1 MSKYIGV
8 SVPRVDGVKKVTG
21 AAKYV
26 GDMKWPRMLYAK
38 CVKSP
43 YAHAKI
49 LSIDVSAAKALKGVH
64 DVITGDYYTKRG
76 GLYLEDKNFLAVNTV
91 KFCGEPVVAVAAET
105 PEIAEAACELVK
117 VEYEP
122 LPVINNP
129 MEGMAKDAILIH
141 PELHTYK
148 VVPIFHPQAHTNIS
162 HHHIIRKG
170 DADAAFKYAE
180 EHPDEYYI
188 TEHEYHVPHVQHT
201 PIENHIAVAQYEPD
215 GKCTVWASCQ
225 SPYAV
230 RQALSAS
237 FDIPLNKMRIISPY
251 VGGGFGAKAG
261 TTIEGIIIPLAMH
274 SKGRPV
280 MMEYTREE
288 EFVNSYVRQGLYT
301 KIKTAV
307 RKSDGKFLAVQND
320 FYWDGGAYTEYG
332 VNIVKASGFAST
344 GPYEFD
350 NVKTDAYCVYTNN
363 PVGGP
368 YRGFGMCEIHFGIEQ
383 NIDEV
388 AKEIGMDPIEIRRV
402 NGLAPGKSTGT
413 GEIMKSCG
421 FLEALDQVA
430 EAIQYDKP
438 CDPPSGP
445 HKVRGKG
452 IAGGWKSP
460 SQPTNAGSAAIIR
473 MNEDGTFFLMT
484 SGHDIGQG
492 SDTALTQIAAEVL
505 CCDPSKFTIRTG
517 DTDHTPYEWQTVA
530 SRITYCAGNAI
541 KLAAEDLKEK
551 LLDLAQIKLGYIK
564 RELYL
569 EDGWIINRNHPES
582 RMPMSDLALGLAFE
596 DGSGY
601 GGPAIGVGTFTLPN
615 NINYDPAT
623 GYSPKPAAFW
633 TTAVAGAEVEVDTET
648 GIIEVKKMV
657 ESCDPGHIVN
667 PELYKAQVEGGM
679 MQALGTV
686 LFEELKLKDG
696 KVLNKSFVDY
706 KIPTIDNAP
715 ETFIAMGVEHPEETG
730 PYGARGIGEPAMV
743 PGAPA
748 IANAI
753 YNATGCRFTE
763 MPITPERM
771 LNRRSSQIRWH
782 LRKMTVKRKSGM
794 ILFCLMYP
802 MFRLIKAFL

>member
-430 EAIQYDKP
+430 EAIEYDKP
-438 CDPPSGP
+438 CDAPSGP

-460 SQPTNAGSAAIIR
+460 SQPTNAGSAAIVR

-771 LNRRSSQIRWH
+771 L
-782 LRKMTVKRKSGM
+782 
-794 ILFCLMYP
+794 
-802 MFRLIKAFL
+802 KALQEKAAAEKK

>member
-49 LSIDVSAAKALKGVH
+49 VSIDVSAAKALKGVH

-129 MEGMAKDAILIH
+129 MEGMAKDAVLIH

-230 RQALSAS
+230 RQALSAT

-274 SKGRPV
+274 CKGRPI

-430 EAIQYDKP
+430 EAIEYDKP
-438 CDPPSGP
+438 CDAPSGP
-445 HKVRGKG
+445 HKIRGKG

-633 TTAVAGAEVEVDTET
+633 TTAAAGAEVEIDTET
-648 GIIEVKKMV
+648 GVIEVKKMV

-686 LFEELKLKDG
+686 LYEELKLKDG

-771 LNRRSSQIRWH
+771 L
-782 LRKMTVKRKSGM
+782 
-794 ILFCLMYP
+794 
-802 MFRLIKAFL
+802 KALQEKAAAEKK

>member
-307 RKSDGKFLAVQND
+307 RKSDGKFLAVQNN

-771 LNRRSSQIRWH
+771 L
-782 LRKMTVKRKSGM
+782 
-794 ILFCLMYP
+794 
-802 MFRLIKAFL
+802 KALQEKAAAEKK

>member
-49 LSIDVSAAKALKGVH
+49 VSIDVSAAKALKGVH

-91 KFCGEPVVAVAAET
+91 KFCGEPVVAIAAET

-230 RQALSAS
+230 RQALSAT

-307 RKSDGKFLAVQND
+307 RKSDGKFLAVQNN

-771 LNRRSSQIRWH
+771 L
-782 LRKMTVKRKSGM
+782 
-794 ILFCLMYP
+794 
-802 MFRLIKAFL
+802 KALQEKAAAEKK

>member
-49 LSIDVSAAKALKGVH
+49 LSIDISAAKALKGVH

-105 PEIAEAACELVK
+105 PEIAEAACDLVK

-771 LNRRSSQIRWH
+771 L
-782 LRKMTVKRKSGM
+782 
-794 ILFCLMYP
+794 
-802 MFRLIKAFL
+802 KALQEKAAAEKK

>member
-170 DADAAFKYAE
+170 DADAAYKYAE
-180 EHPDEYYI
+180 EHPDEYNI

-430 EAIQYDKP
+430 EAIEYDKP
-438 CDPPSGP
+438 CDAPSGP

-771 LNRRSSQIRWH
+771 L
-782 LRKMTVKRKSGM
+782 
-794 ILFCLMYP
+794 
-802 MFRLIKAFL
+802 KALQEKAAAEKK

>member
-430 EAIQYDKP
+430 EAIEYDKP
-438 CDPPSGP
+438 CDAPSGP
-445 HKVRGKG
+445 HKIRGKG

-633 TTAVAGAEVEVDTET
+633 TTAAAGAEVEIDTET
-648 GIIEVKKMV
+648 GVIEVKKMV

-686 LFEELKLKDG
+686 LYEELKLKDG

-715 ETFIAMGVEHPEETG
+715 ETFIAMVVEHPEETG

-771 LNRRSSQIRWH
+771 L
-782 LRKMTVKRKSGM
+782 
-794 ILFCLMYP
+794 
-802 MFRLIKAFL
+802 KALQEKAAAEKK

>member
-49 LSIDVSAAKALKGVH
+49 VSIDVSAAKALKGVH

-76 GLYLEDKNFLAVNTV
+76 GLYLEDKNFLAVSTV

-129 MEGMAKDAILIH
+129 MEGMAKDAVLIH

-188 TEHEYHVPHVQHT
+188 SEHEYHVSHVQHT

-230 RQALSAS
+230 RQALSAT

-274 SKGRPV
+274 CKGRPV

-430 EAIQYDKP
+430 EAIEYDKP
-438 CDPPSGP
+438 CDAPSGP

-633 TTAVAGAEVEVDTET
+633 TTAAAGAEVEIDTET
-648 GIIEVKKMV
+648 GVIEVKKMV

-686 LFEELKLKDG
+686 LYEELKLKDG

-771 LNRRSSQIRWH
+771 L
-782 LRKMTVKRKSGM
+782 
-794 ILFCLMYP
+794 
-802 MFRLIKAFL
+802 KALQEKAAAEKK

>member
-49 LSIDVSAAKALKGVH
+49 PSIDVSAAKALKGVH

-430 EAIQYDKP
+430 EAIEYDKP
-438 CDPPSGP
+438 CDAPSGP

-648 GIIEVKKMV
+648 GIIEVKKMA

-686 LFEELKLKDG
+686 LYEELKLKDG

-706 KIPTIDNAP
+706 KIPTIDNTP

-771 LNRRSSQIRWH
+771 L
-782 LRKMTVKRKSGM
+782 
-794 ILFCLMYP
+794 
-802 MFRLIKAFL
+802 KALQEKAAAEKK

>member
-49 LSIDVSAAKALKGVH
+49 VSIDISAAKALKGVH

-91 KFCGEPVVAVAAET
+91 KFCGEPVVAIAAET

-129 MEGMAKDAILIH
+129 MEGMAKDAVLIH

-230 RQALSAS
+230 RQALSAT

-274 SKGRPV
+274 CKGRPV

-438 CDPPSGP
+438 CDAPSGP
-445 HKVRGKG
+445 HKIRGKG

-633 TTAVAGAEVEVDTET
+633 TTAAAGAEVEIDTET
-648 GIIEVKKMV
+648 GVIEVKKMV

-686 LFEELKLKDG
+686 LYEELLLKDG

-706 KIPTIDNAP
+706 KIPTIDNTP

-753 YNATGCRFTE
+753 FNATGCRFTE
-763 MPITPERM
+763 MPITPEKM
-771 LNRRSSQIRWH
+771 L
-782 LRKMTVKRKSGM
+782 
-794 ILFCLMYP
+794 
-802 MFRLIKAFL
+802 KALQEKAAAEKK

>member
-1 MSKYIGV
+1 MSKYVGV

-49 LSIDVSAAKALKGVH
+49 VSIDVSAAKALKGVH

-91 KFCGEPVVAVAAET
+91 KFYGEPVVAVAAET
-105 PEIAEAACELVK
+105 PEIAEEACDLVK

-201 PIENHIAVAQYEPD
+201 PIENHVAVAQYEPD

-230 RQALSAS
+230 RQALSAT

-274 SKGRPV
+274 CKGRPV

-288 EFVNSYVRQGLYT
+288 EFVNSYLRQGVYT

-307 RKSDGKFLAVQND
+307 RKSDGKFLAVQNN

-421 FLEALDQVA
+421 FLEALAQVA
-430 EAIQYDKP
+430 EAIEYDKP
-438 CDPPSGP
+438 CEKPSAP
-445 HKVRGKG
+445 NKVRGKG

-492 SDTALTQIAAEVL
+492 SDTALIQIAAEVL

-530 SRITYCAGNAI
+530 SRITYCAGNAT

-633 TTAVAGAEVEVDTET
+633 TTAAAGAEVEIDTET
-648 GIIEVKKMV
+648 GVIEVKKMV

-706 KIPTIDNAP
+706 KIPTIDNTP

-763 MPITPERM
+763 MPITPEKM
-771 LNRRSSQIRWH
+771 L
-782 LRKMTVKRKSGM
+782 
-794 ILFCLMYP
+794 
-802 MFRLIKAFL
+802 KALQEKAAAEKK

>member
-49 LSIDVSAAKALKGVH
+49 PSIDVSAAKALKGVH

-148 VVPIFHPQAHTNIS
+148 VVPIFPPQAHTNIS

-430 EAIQYDKP
+430 EAIEYDKP
-438 CDPPSGP
+438 CDAPSGP

-648 GIIEVKKMV
+648 GIIEVKKMA

-686 LFEELKLKDG
+686 LYEELKLKDG

-706 KIPTIDNAP
+706 KIPTIDNTP

-771 LNRRSSQIRWH
+771 L
-782 LRKMTVKRKSGM
+782 
-794 ILFCLMYP
+794 
-802 MFRLIKAFL
+802 KALQEKAAAEKK

>member
-230 RQALSAS
+230 RQALSAT

-288 EFVNSYVRQGLYT
+288 EFVNSYVRQGVYT

-307 RKSDGKFLAVQND
+307 RKSDGKFLAVQNN

-730 PYGARGIGEPAMV
+730 PYGARGIGEPARV

-771 LNRRSSQIRWH
+771 L
-782 LRKMTVKRKSGM
+782 
-794 ILFCLMYP
+794 
-802 MFRLIKAFL
+802 KALQEKAAAEKK

>member
-215 GKCTVWASCQ
+215 SKCTVWASCQ

-771 LNRRSSQIRWH
+771 L
-782 LRKMTVKRKSGM
+782 
-794 ILFCLMYP
+794 
-802 MFRLIKAFL
+802 KALQEKAAAEKK

>member
-91 KFCGEPVVAVAAET
+91 KFYGEPVVAIAAET
-105 PEIAEAACELVK
+105 PEIAEAACDLVK

-230 RQALSAS
+230 RQALSAT

-288 EFVNSYVRQGLYT
+288 EFVNSYVRQGVYT

-307 RKSDGKFLAVQND
+307 RKSDGKFLAVQNN

-648 GIIEVKKMV
+648 GIIEVKKMA

-706 KIPTIDNAP
+706 KIPTIDNTP

-730 PYGARGIGEPAMV
+730 PFGARGIGEPAMV

-771 LNRRSSQIRWH
+771 L
-782 LRKMTVKRKSGM
+782 
-794 ILFCLMYP
+794 
-802 MFRLIKAFL
+802 KALQEKAAAEKK

>member
-148 VVPIFHPQAHTNIS
+148 VFPIFHPQAHTNIS

-430 EAIQYDKP
+430 EAIEYDKP
-438 CDPPSGP
+438 CDAPSGP

-771 LNRRSSQIRWH
+771 L
-782 LRKMTVKRKSGM
+782 
-794 ILFCLMYP
+794 
-802 MFRLIKAFL
+802 KALQEKAAAEKK

>member
-129 MEGMAKDAILIH
+129 MEGMAKDAVLIH

-230 RQALSAS
+230 RQALSAT

-288 EFVNSYVRQGLYT
+288 EFVNSYVRQGVYT

-307 RKSDGKFLAVQND
+307 RKSDGKFLAVQNN

-530 SRITYCAGNAI
+530 SRINYCAGNAN
-541 KLAAEDLKEK
+541 KLAAEDQKEK

-771 LNRRSSQIRWH
+771 L
-782 LRKMTVKRKSGM
+782 
-794 ILFCLMYP
+794 
-802 MFRLIKAFL
+802 KALQEKAAAEKK

>member
-1 MSKYIGV
+1 MSKYVGV

-49 LSIDVSAAKALKGVH
+49 VSIDVSAAKALKGVH

-91 KFCGEPVVAVAAET
+91 KFYGEPVVAIAAET
-105 PEIAEAACELVK
+105 PEIAEEACELVK

-129 MEGMAKDAILIH
+129 MEGMAKDAVLIH

-230 RQALSAS
+230 RQALSAT

-307 RKSDGKFLAVQND
+307 RKSDGKFLAVQNN

-430 EAIQYDKP
+430 AAIEYDKP
-438 CDPPSGP
+438 CDKPSAP
-445 HKVRGKG
+445 NKVRGKG

-492 SDTALTQIAAEVL
+492 SDTALIQIAAEVL

-530 SRITYCAGNAI
+530 SRITYCAGNAT

-633 TTAVAGAEVEVDTET
+633 TTAAAGAEVEIDTET
-648 GIIEVKKMV
+648 GVIEVKKMV

-706 KIPTIDNAP
+706 KIPTIDNTP

-763 MPITPERM
+763 MPITPEKM
-771 LNRRSSQIRWH
+771 L
-782 LRKMTVKRKSGM
+782 
-794 ILFCLMYP
+794 
-802 MFRLIKAFL
+802 KALQEKAAAEKK

>member
-91 KFCGEPVVAVAAET
+91 KFYGEPVVAIAAET
-105 PEIAEAACELVK
+105 PEIAEAACDLVK

-230 RQALSAS
+230 RQALSAT

-307 RKSDGKFLAVQND
+307 RKSDGKFLAVQNN

-438 CDPPSGP
+438 CEAPSGP

-771 LNRRSSQIRWH
+771 L
-782 LRKMTVKRKSGM
+782 
-794 ILFCLMYP
+794 
-802 MFRLIKAFL
+802 KALQEKAAAEKK

>member
-49 LSIDVSAAKALKGVH
+49 VSIDVSAAKALKGVH

-129 MEGMAKDAILIH
+129 MEGMAKDAVLIH

-230 RQALSAS
+230 RQALSAT

-274 SKGRPV
+274 CKGRPI

-430 EAIQYDKP
+430 EAIEYDKP
-438 CDPPSGP
+438 CDAPSGP

-633 TTAVAGAEVEVDTET
+633 TTAAAGAEVEIDTET
-648 GIIEVKKMV
+648 GVIEVKKMV

-686 LFEELKLKDG
+686 LYEELLLKDG

-706 KIPTIDNAP
+706 KIPTIDNTP

-771 LNRRSSQIRWH
+771 L
-782 LRKMTVKRKSGM
+782 
-794 ILFCLMYP
+794 
-802 MFRLIKAFL
+802 KALQEKAAAEKK

>member
-76 GLYLEDKNFLAVNTV
+76 GLYLEDKNFLAVNTG

-129 MEGMAKDAILIH
+129 MEGMAKDAVLIH

-230 RQALSAS
+230 RQALSAT

-307 RKSDGKFLAVQND
+307 RKSDGKFLAVQNN

-771 LNRRSSQIRWH
+771 L
-782 LRKMTVKRKSGM
+782 
-794 ILFCLMYP
+794 
-802 MFRLIKAFL
+802 KALQEKAAAEKK

>member
-49 LSIDVSAAKALKGVH
+49 VSIDISAAKALKGVH

-91 KFCGEPVVAVAAET
+91 KFYGEPVVAIAAET

-129 MEGMAKDAILIH
+129 MEGMAKDAVLIH

-230 RQALSAS
+230 RQALSAT

-307 RKSDGKFLAVQND
+307 RKSDGKFLAVQNN

-569 EDGWIINRNHPES
+569 EDGCIINRNHPES

-771 LNRRSSQIRWH
+771 L
-782 LRKMTVKRKSGM
+782 
-794 ILFCLMYP
+794 
-802 MFRLIKAFL
+802 KALQEKAAAEKK

>member
-49 LSIDVSAAKALKGVH
+49 VGIDISAAKALKGVH

-91 KFCGEPVVAVAAET
+91 KFYGEPVVAIAAET
-105 PEIAEAACELVK
+105 PEIAEAACDLVK

-129 MEGMAKDAILIH
+129 MEGMAKDAVLIH

-230 RQALSAS
+230 RQALSAT

-307 RKSDGKFLAVQND
+307 RKSDGKFLAVQNN

-771 LNRRSSQIRWH
+771 L
-782 LRKMTVKRKSGM
+782 
-794 ILFCLMYP
+794 
-802 MFRLIKAFL
+802 KALQEKAAAEKK

>member
-49 LSIDVSAAKALKGVH
+49 VSIDVSAAKALKGVH

-129 MEGMAKDAILIH
+129 MEGMAKDAVLIH

-230 RQALSAS
+230 RQALSAT

-274 SKGRPV
+274 CKGRPV

-413 GEIMKSCG
+413 GEIMKSSG

-430 EAIQYDKP
+430 EAIEYDKP
-438 CDPPSGP
+438 CDAPSGP

-633 TTAVAGAEVEVDTET
+633 TTAAAGAEVEIDTET
-648 GIIEVKKMV
+648 GVIEVKKMV

-686 LFEELKLKDG
+686 LYEELKLKDG

-771 LNRRSSQIRWH
+771 L
-782 LRKMTVKRKSGM
+782 
-794 ILFCLMYP
+794 
-802 MFRLIKAFL
+802 KALQEKAAAEKK

>member
-129 MEGMAKDAILIH
+129 MEGMAKDAVLIH

-230 RQALSAS
+230 RQALSAT

-307 RKSDGKFLAVQND
+307 RKSDGKFLAVQNN

-706 KIPTIDNAP
+706 KIPTIDNTP

-730 PYGARGIGEPAMV
+730 PFGARGIGEPAMV

-771 LNRRSSQIRWH
+771 L
-782 LRKMTVKRKSGM
+782 
-794 ILFCLMYP
+794 
-802 MFRLIKAFL
+802 KALQEKAAAEKK

>member
-633 TTAVAGAEVEVDTET
+633 TTAAAGAEVEIDTET
-648 GIIEVKKMV
+648 GVIEVKKMV

-686 LFEELKLKDG
+686 LYEELLLKDG

-706 KIPTIDNAP
+706 KIPTIDNTP

-753 YNATGCRFTE
+753 FNATGCRFTE

-771 LNRRSSQIRWH
+771 L
-782 LRKMTVKRKSGM
+782 
-794 ILFCLMYP
+794 
-802 MFRLIKAFL
+802 KALQEKAAAEKK

>member
-421 FLEALDQVA
+421 FPEALDQVA
-430 EAIQYDKP
+430 EAIEYDKP
-438 CDPPSGP
+438 CDAPSGP

-771 LNRRSSQIRWH
+771 L
-782 LRKMTVKRKSGM
+782 
-794 ILFCLMYP
+794 
-802 MFRLIKAFL
+802 KALQEKAAAEKK

>member
-730 PYGARGIGEPAMV
+730 PYGARGIGEPATV

-771 LNRRSSQIRWH
+771 L
-782 LRKMTVKRKSGM
+782 
-794 ILFCLMYP
+794 
-802 MFRLIKAFL
+802 KALQEKAAAEKK

>member
-1 MSKYIGV
+1 MSKYVGV

-49 LSIDVSAAKALKGVH
+49 VSIDVSAAKALKGVH

-91 KFCGEPVVAVAAET
+91 KFYGEPVVAIAAET
-105 PEIAEAACELVK
+105 PEIAEEACELVK

-201 PIENHIAVAQYEPD
+201 PIENHVAVAQYEPD

-230 RQALSAS
+230 RQALSAT

-274 SKGRPV
+274 CKGRPV

-288 EFVNSYVRQGLYT
+288 EFVNSYLRQGVYT

-307 RKSDGKFLAVQND
+307 RKSDGKFLAVQNN

-430 EAIQYDKP
+430 EAIEYDKP
-438 CDPPSGP
+438 CDKPSAP
-445 HKVRGKG
+445 NKVRGKG

-492 SDTALTQIAAEVL
+492 SDTALIQIAAEVL

-530 SRITYCAGNAI
+530 SRITYCAGNAT

-633 TTAVAGAEVEVDTET
+633 TTAAAGAEVEIDTET
-648 GIIEVKKMV
+648 GVIEVKKMV

-686 LFEELKLKDG
+686 LYEELKLKDG

-706 KIPTIDNAP
+706 KIPTIDNTP

-763 MPITPERM
+763 MPITPEKM
-771 LNRRSSQIRWH
+771 L
-782 LRKMTVKRKSGM
+782 
-794 ILFCLMYP
+794 
-802 MFRLIKAFL
+802 KALQEKAAAEKK

>member
-1 MSKYIGV
+1 MSKYVGV

-49 LSIDVSAAKALKGVH
+49 VSIDVSAAKALKGVH

-91 KFCGEPVVAVAAET
+91 KFYGEPVVAIAAET
-105 PEIAEAACELVK
+105 PEIAEEACELVK

-201 PIENHIAVAQYEPD
+201 PIENHVAVAQYEPD

-230 RQALSAS
+230 RQALSAT

-274 SKGRPV
+274 CKGRPV

-288 EFVNSYVRQGLYT
+288 EFVNSYLRQGVYT

-307 RKSDGKFLAVQND
+307 RKSDGKFLAVQNN

-402 NGLAPGKSTGT
+402 NGLAPGKTTGT
-413 GEIMKSCG
+413 GEVMKSCG

-430 EAIQYDKP
+430 AAIEYDKP
-438 CDPPSGP
+438 CDKPSAP
-445 HKVRGKG
+445 NKVRGKG

-473 MNEDGTFFLMT
+473 MNEDGTFSLMT

-492 SDTALTQIAAEVL
+492 SDTALIQIAAEVL

-530 SRITYCAGNAI
+530 SRITYCAGNAT

-633 TTAVAGAEVEVDTET
+633 TTAAAGAEVEIDTET
-648 GIIEVKKMV
+648 GVIEVKKMV

-706 KIPTIDNAP
+706 KIPTIDNTP

-763 MPITPERM
+763 MPITPEKM
-771 LNRRSSQIRWH
+771 L
-782 LRKMTVKRKSGM
+782 
-794 ILFCLMYP
+794 
-802 MFRLIKAFL
+802 KALQEKAAAEKK

>member
-1 MSKYIGV
+1 MDYTKYVLKNRDELEGLLAGKDNFLVVACNKCFKEFNTTEEPECDSFAAIAEEQGKHITGTVKVDFLCNKVQTEKKLAGIVPEGTENVVVISCGLGV
-8 SVPRVDGVKKVTG
+8 QTVADLESVPVFTATNSLNYTGHHGMALTKKTCGACAQCYLNVTG
-21 AAKYV
+21 GICPIVDCSKSLVNGQCGGAKNGKCEIDPKKDCAWEKIYQRLEKQGRTKEFLDQPIQLRDYSVANVDEIKAYV
-26 GDMKWPRMLYAK
+26 AEARAK
-38 CVKSP
+38 R
-43 YAHAKI
+43 YEGFYG
-49 LSIDVSAAKALKGVH
+49 GVH
-64 DVITGDYYTKRG
+64 PTENK
-76 GLYLEDKNFLAVNTV
+76 EF
-91 KFCGEPVVAVAAET
+91 
-105 PEIAEAACELVK
+105 
-117 VEYEP
+117 
-122 LPVINNP
+122 
-129 MEGMAKDAILIH
+129 
-141 PELHTYK
+141 
-148 VVPIFHPQAHTNIS
+148 
-162 HHHIIRKG
+162 
-170 DADAAFKYAE
+170 
-180 EHPDEYYI
+180 
-188 TEHEYHVPHVQHT
+188 TEHLALQKFP
-201 PIENHIAVAQYEPD
+201 EPD
-215 GKCTVWASCQ
+215 TV
-225 SPYAV
+225 
-230 RQALSAS
+230 
-237 FDIPLNKMRIISPY
+237 
-251 VGGGFGAKAG
+251 
-261 TTIEGIIIPLAMH
+261 IIPLAMH
-274 SKGRPV
+274 CKGRPV

-430 EAIQYDKP
+430 EAIEYDKP
-438 CDPPSGP
+438 CDAPSGP

-633 TTAVAGAEVEVDTET
+633 TTAAAGAEVEIDTET
-648 GIIEVKKMV
+648 GVIEVKKMV

-686 LFEELKLKDG
+686 LYEELLLKDG

-771 LNRRSSQIRWH
+771 L
-782 LRKMTVKRKSGM
+782 
-794 ILFCLMYP
+794 
-802 MFRLIKAFL
+802 KALQEKAAAEKK

>member
-49 LSIDVSAAKALKGVH
+49 VSIDVSAAKALKGVH

-129 MEGMAKDAILIH
+129 MEGMAKDAVLIH

-230 RQALSAS
+230 RQALSAT

-274 SKGRPV
+274 CKGRPV

-388 AKEIGMDPIEIRRV
+388 SKEIGMDPIEIRRV

-430 EAIQYDKP
+430 EAIEYDKP
-438 CDPPSGP
+438 CDAPSGP

-633 TTAVAGAEVEVDTET
+633 TTAAAGAEVEIDTET
-648 GIIEVKKMV
+648 GVIEVKKMV

-686 LFEELKLKDG
+686 LYEELKLKDG

-771 LNRRSSQIRWH
+771 L
-782 LRKMTVKRKSGM
+782 
-794 ILFCLMYP
+794 
-802 MFRLIKAFL
+802 KALQEKAAAEKK

>member
-49 LSIDVSAAKALKGVH
+49 VSIDISAAKALKGVH

-91 KFCGEPVVAVAAET
+91 KFYGEPVVAIAAET

-129 MEGMAKDAILIH
+129 MEGMAKDAVLIH

-230 RQALSAS
+230 RQALSAT

-307 RKSDGKFLAVQND
+307 RKSDGKFLAVQNN

-648 GIIEVKKMV
+648 GIIEVKKMA

-771 LNRRSSQIRWH
+771 L
-782 LRKMTVKRKSGM
+782 
-794 ILFCLMYP
+794 
-802 MFRLIKAFL
+802 KALQEKAAAEKK

>member
-43 YAHAKI
+43 CAHAKI

-771 LNRRSSQIRWH
+771 L
-782 LRKMTVKRKSGM
+782 
-794 ILFCLMYP
+794 
-802 MFRLIKAFL
+802 KALQEKAAAEKK

>member
-49 LSIDVSAAKALKGVH
+49 VSIDISAAKALKGVH

-307 RKSDGKFLAVQND
+307 RKSDGKFLAVQNN

-686 LFEELKLKDG
+686 LYEELKLKDG

-771 LNRRSSQIRWH
+771 L
-782 LRKMTVKRKSGM
+782 
-794 ILFCLMYP
+794 
-802 MFRLIKAFL
+802 KALQEKAAAEKK

>member
-1 MSKYIGV
+1 MSKYVGV

-49 LSIDVSAAKALKGVH
+49 VSIDVSAAKALKGVH

-91 KFCGEPVVAVAAET
+91 KFYGEPVVAVAAET
-105 PEIAEAACELVK
+105 PEIAEEACDLVK

-129 MEGMAKDAILIH
+129 MEGMAKDAVLIH

-201 PIENHIAVAQYEPD
+201 PIENHVAVAQYEPD

-230 RQALSAS
+230 RQALSAT

-274 SKGRPV
+274 CKGRPV

-288 EFVNSYVRQGLYT
+288 EFVNSYLRQGVYT

-307 RKSDGKFLAVQND
+307 RKSDGKFLAVQNN

-430 EAIQYDKP
+430 EAIEYDKP
-438 CDPPSGP
+438 CEKPSAP
-445 HKVRGKG
+445 NKVRGKG

-492 SDTALTQIAAEVL
+492 SDTALIQIAAEVL

-530 SRITYCAGNAI
+530 SRITYCAGNAT

-633 TTAVAGAEVEVDTET
+633 TTAAAGAEVEIDTET
-648 GIIEVKKMV
+648 GVIEVKKMV

-686 LFEELKLKDG
+686 LYEELKLKDG

-706 KIPTIDNAP
+706 KIPTIDNTP

-763 MPITPERM
+763 MPITPEKM
-771 LNRRSSQIRWH
+771 L
-782 LRKMTVKRKSGM
+782 
-794 ILFCLMYP
+794 
-802 MFRLIKAFL
+802 KALQEKAAAEKK

>member
-49 LSIDVSAAKALKGVH
+49 VSIDVSAAKALKGVH

-129 MEGMAKDAILIH
+129 MEGMAKDAVLIH

-230 RQALSAS
+230 RQALSAT

-274 SKGRPV
+274 CKGRPI

-430 EAIQYDKP
+430 EAIEYDKP
-438 CDPPSGP
+438 CDAPSGP

-633 TTAVAGAEVEVDTET
+633 TTAAAGAEVEIDTET
-648 GIIEVKKMV
+648 GVIEVKKMV

-686 LFEELKLKDG
+686 LYEELKLKDG

-706 KIPTIDNAP
+706 KIPTIDNTP

-730 PYGARGIGEPAMV
+730 PSGARGIGEPAMV

-771 LNRRSSQIRWH
+771 L
-782 LRKMTVKRKSGM
+782 
-794 ILFCLMYP
+794 
-802 MFRLIKAFL
+802 KALQEKAAAEKK

>member
-49 LSIDVSAAKALKGVH
+49 VSIDVSAAKALKGVH

-76 GLYLEDKNFLAVNTV
+76 GLYLEDKIFLAVNTV

-129 MEGMAKDAILIH
+129 MEGMAKDAVLIH

-230 RQALSAS
+230 RQALSAT

-274 SKGRPV
+274 CKGRPV

-430 EAIQYDKP
+430 EAIEYDKP
-438 CDPPSGP
+438 CDAPSGP

-633 TTAVAGAEVEVDTET
+633 TTAAAGAEVEIDTET
-648 GIIEVKKMV
+648 GVIEVKKMV

-686 LFEELKLKDG
+686 LYEELKLKDG

-771 LNRRSSQIRWH
+771 L
-782 LRKMTVKRKSGM
+782 
-794 ILFCLMYP
+794 
-802 MFRLIKAFL
+802 KALQEKAAAEKK

>member
-350 NVKTDAYCVYTNN
+350 NVKTDAYCVYTNT

-430 EAIQYDKP
+430 EAIEYDKP
-438 CDPPSGP
+438 CDAPSGP

-771 LNRRSSQIRWH
+771 L
-782 LRKMTVKRKSGM
+782 
-794 ILFCLMYP
+794 
-802 MFRLIKAFL
+802 KALQEKAAAEKK